1 MKDSVTVSCT
11 KEYGREKEF
20 FFGKGEGEGELFIVP
35 LFCDDADASEK
46 CAKCAEA
53 AYKKFVKEIGQTSTN
68 V

>member
-1 MKDSVTVSCT
+1 MKDSVTVSCA

-20 FFGKGEGEGELFIVP
+20 FFGKGEGELFIVP
-35 LFCDDADASEK
+35 LFCDDAAASEK

>member
-1 MKDSVTVSCT
+1 MKDSVTASCA
-11 KEYGREKEF
+11 KEYGRDKEF
-20 FFGKGEGEGELFIVP
+20 FFGKGEGELFIVP
-35 LFCDDADASEK
+35 LFCDDADASAK

>member
-20 FFGKGEGEGELFIVP
+20 FFGKGEGELFIVP